1 MRSPPLHIR
10 IRGPAALFTRPETKV
25 ERVSYEVITP
35 SAARGVL
42 EAVLFK
48 PQMRWVIER
57 IVVLNPVRLFSIK
70 RNEVASKVPSTAA
83 SWAEKNAGGSD
94 FFADDSSNR
103 QQRNALIL
111 RDVDYVVTARAELT
125 DKAQPPED
133 NPIKYTEMFKRRVE
147 NGQHFH
153 QPYLGCREFPADVDL
168 ATGDEKPS
176 GDVLAL
182 GDQSLGLILN
192 DIQYTSPRQ
201 AVFFEAVMR
210 QGVIEVPAMPPAPV
224 RAVDTSKA
232 NRLKKGAKP

>member
-57 IVVLNPVRLFSIK
+57 ITVLNPVRFFSVK
-70 RNEVASKVPSTAA
+70 RNEVAGKVPATAA
-83 SWAEKNAGGSD
+83 SWSSANAGD
-94 FFADDSSNR
+94 DYFADDDR

-111 RDVDYVVTARAELT
+111 RDVDYVVTARVELT
-125 DKAQPPED
+125 DKAEPPDD
-133 NPIKYTEMFKRRVE
+133 NPIKYVEMFKRRVE

-153 QPYLGCREFPADVDL
+153 QPYLGCREFPADVAL
-168 ATGDEKPS
+168 ATGDEKPCD
-176 GDVLAL
+176 DVLAL
-182 GDQSLGLILN
+182 GEQQLGLILN
-192 DIQYTSPRQ
+192 DIQYASPRR

-210 QGVIEVPAMPPAPV
+210 QGVVEVPAMPPAPT
-224 RAVDTSKA
+224 RAVDTPKA
-232 NRLKKGAKP
+232 KQLKKGARP

>member
-10 IRGPAALFTRPETKV
+10 IRGSAALFTRPETKV

-57 IVVLNPVRLFSIK
+57 ITVLNPVRFFSVK
-70 RNEVASKVPSTAA
+70 RNEVASKVPATAA
-83 SWAEKNAGGSD
+83 SWSSANAGD
-94 FFADDSSNR
+94 DYFADDDR

-111 RDVDYVVTARAELT
+111 RDVDYVVTARVELT
-125 DKAQPPED
+125 DKAEPPDD
-133 NPIKYTEMFKRRVE
+133 NPIKYVEMFKRRVE

-168 ATGDEKPS
+168 ATGDEKPC
-176 GDVLAL
+176 DEVIAL
-182 GDQSLGLILN
+182 GEQQLGLILN
-192 DIQYTSPRQ
+192 DIQYASPRR

-210 QGVIEVPAMPPAPV
+210 EGVVEVPAMPSAPA
-224 RAVDTSKA
+224 RAEDMPNAKQ
-232 NRLKKGAKP
+232 LKKGARP

>member
-57 IVVLNPVRLFSIK
+57 IVVLNPVRFFSIK

-83 SWAEKNAGGSD
+83 SWASANAGESY
-94 FFADDSSNR
+94 FADDDR

-111 RDVDYVVTARAELT
+111 RDVDYVVTARVELT
-125 DKAQPPED
+125 DKAQPPDD
-133 NPIKYTEMFKRRVE
+133 NPIKYIEMFKRRVE

-176 GDVLAL
+176 DEVLAL
-182 GDQSLGLILN
+182 GEQPLGLILN
-192 DIQYTSPRQ
+192 DIQYASPRR

-210 QGVIEVPAMPPAPV
+210 QGIVEVPAMPPAPD
-224 RAVDTSKA
+224 RAVATPKA
-232 NRLKKGAKP
+232 KLVKKGAMP